1 MRATFRRLPRQRGF
15 GSPRPDHSKIPFV
28 LPDFVH
34 VKTMRRNKVDL
45 ALLLFTLLVAGCGK
59 STEHGAPSK
68 PQAAAGTP
76 ANSAKTATLSSAQ
89 KQFLTIEAVGAA
101 QSGEGLVLPGR
112 VTFRPQAQSAVGA
125 TVAGRVVAQLV
136 RAGEVVKAGTPVLI
150 IESVDASAARAA
162 VDVAATRLAAAESVH
177 RRNVEMVEKGVGL
190 ESEKH
195 EAEVRLKEARS
206 EHERTRQAVALIGAG
221 QGNRVTVRAPTN
233 GVVMAIRVAV
243 GATVA
248 PGGEPLLELGDPSM
262 LQVVAQVSE
271 SDSRRIAIGQEAEV
285 ELPALAVKAAA
296 RVENLSPR
304 VDPESRRTQ
313 AFLSLAKRIDGLQAG
328 MLAQITVR
336 IGNESEISLPVSA
349 VLIKDGK
356 RRVVYVEKSDGKYEA
371 RDVQT
376 GRNRDGRVVILKGV
390 NAGERV
396 VVRGALLLD
405 TQAEQML

>member
-1 MRATFRRLPRQRGF
+1 MMLTL
-15 GSPRPDHSKIPFV
+15 FV
-28 LPDFVH
+28 
-34 VKTMRRNKVDL
+34 
-45 ALLLFTLLVAGCGK
+45 ASCGK
-59 STEHGAPSK
+59 SVEHSATPK
-68 PQAAAGTP
+68 PQAAGNTSPKA
-76 ANSAKTATLSSAQ
+76 ATLTTAQ
-89 KQFLTIEAVGAA
+89 KRFLTIEAVGAA
-101 QSGEGLVLPGR
+101 QSAEGVLLPGR
-112 VTFRPQAQSAVGA
+112 VIFRPQAQSAVGA

-150 IESVDASAARAA
+150 IESADASSARAA
-162 VDVAATRLAAAESVH
+162 NDLAATRLAAAESVH

-190 ESEKH
+190 ESERH

-206 EHERTRQAVALIGAG
+206 EQERARQALSLIGAG
-221 QGNRVTVRAPTN
+221 QGNRVTIRAPTN
-233 GVVMAIRVAV
+233 GVVTSIRVAV

-271 SDSRRIAIGQEAEV
+271 GDSRRLVIGQEAEV
-285 ELPALAVKAAA
+285 EFPAVAVKTAA

-304 VDPESRRTQ
+304 VDPDSRRTQ
-313 AFLSLAKRIDGLQAG
+313 AYLSLAKRVDGLQAG

-336 IGNESEISLPVSA
+336 VGNESEISLPVSA

-356 RRVVYVEKSDGKYEA
+356 RRVVYVEKPDGTFQA